1 MYLEIKI
8 TAPFQELRYKH
19 LIKIIKIIW
28 IVKIFAECKI
38 VKSETNGTQGCFS
51 RILIRNLFIESEN
64 GNVL

>member
-1 MYLEIKI
+1 MCLEIKI

-28 IVKIFAECKI
+28 IMKIFAKFKI
-38 VKSETNGTQGCFS
+38 VKSETNGMQGCFS
-51 RILIRNLFIESEN
+51 PILIRILFIEFEN

>member
-28 IVKIFAECKI
+28 IMKIFAEFKI
-38 VKSETNGTQGCFS
+38 VKSETNECKDVF
-51 RILIRNLFIESEN
+51 RES
-64 GNVL
+64 